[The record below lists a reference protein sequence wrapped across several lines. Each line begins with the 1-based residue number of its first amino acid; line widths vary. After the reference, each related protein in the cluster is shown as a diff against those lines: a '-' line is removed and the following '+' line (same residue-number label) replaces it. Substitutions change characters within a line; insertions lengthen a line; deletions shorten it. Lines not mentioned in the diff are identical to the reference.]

1 MKKIALISAAVTLA
15 VLVIAPKFVGDNVE
29 SQVIDITDAL
39 NNHSI
44 YGAEIIEYQKGWFSS
59 TADIALTIN
68 VNDIFNAQNGA
79 TSAAPTESNPT
90 VMAKLVAHHGPI
102 YVGDSVGIGQA
113 QYSVVLE
120 GEGFREYLQ
129 WDQDSPFYRNQGVV
143 GLFGGLSYEDELPA
157 MTASIEEESFYFS
170 FSGYQG
176 KAKSE
181 GDATHFTGLAPTFS
195 FSTAEFTT
203 TVSTLDVAMTSYGSM
218 LAAIKGE
225 LLASSSTLSVEKVTI
240 ERIEESTVTVN
251 DMVLTTDAT
260 LEDDGALANLG
271 MNYTVSSVMAD
282 DFEASSLEFGL
293 EFNRLD
299 TDFIKAYQ
307 KFNNESLSTPPLE
320 MAAKLTSLIDDH
332 LLSLLAASPELNITH
347 LSGTFPEG
355 DIRAHA
361 NTKLVNIDT
370 LPDNLMN
377 PSFWAKHLDAELAL
391 DAKEE
396 ALVWLTSLYLHNQF
410 QSTVEGASMSDEEL
424 RAVAEDQAPGVL
436 DMIVLQGLMVN
447 EEGRYLSTI
456 AVKDGFSTVN
466 GTKVPIPLAQ

>member
-129 WDQDSPFYRNQGVV
+129 WDHDSPFYRNQGVV

-170 FSGYQG
+170 FYLQRMSQ
-176 KAKSE
+176 
-181 GDATHFTGLAPTFS
+181 
-195 FSTAEFTT
+195 
-203 TVSTLDVAMTSYGSM
+203 
-218 LAAIKGE
+218 
-225 LLASSSTLSVEKVTI
+225 
-240 ERIEESTVTVN
+240 
-251 DMVLTTDAT
+251 
-260 LEDDGALANLG
+260 
-271 MNYTVSSVMAD
+271 
-282 DFEASSLEFGL
+282 
-293 EFNRLD
+293 
-299 TDFIKAYQ
+299 AYFHQ
-307 KFNNESLSTPPLE
+307 
-320 MAAKLTSLIDDH
+320 
-332 LLSLLAASPELNITH
+332 
-347 LSGTFPEG
+347 
-355 DIRAHA
+355 
-361 NTKLVNIDT
+361 
-370 LPDNLMN
+370 
-377 PSFWAKHLDAELAL
+377 
-391 DAKEE
+391 
-396 ALVWLTSLYLHNQF
+396 LY
-410 QSTVEGASMSDEEL
+410 V
-424 RAVAEDQAPGVL
+424 
-436 DMIVLQGLMVN
+436 
-447 EEGRYLSTI
+447 
-456 AVKDGFSTVN
+456 
-466 GTKVPIPLAQ
+466 